1 MYQLSKHVR
10 EMVELITRERLKVLG
25 KALKMIIISIIY
37 QESMLF
43 IGYDI
48 SKVVDD
54 ITELIT
60 DERFKH

>member
-1 MYQLSKHVR
+1 
-10 EMVELITRERLKVLG
+10 MVELITRERLKVLG